1 MHAVPGFEQKAFIPY
16 TRPGTANAS
25 AFFAPVD
32 ATASS
37 ATETLEGFVPLPSES
52 IKVVNAVV
60 TSILPERVT
69 LGDGKDP
76 IPYEF
81 LVLATG
87 TGPAEFPLEGQ
98 DKKTGVEIAHV
109 HQENVKKAKNIVIVG
124 GGAYGIREFSF
135 SASQSVYLIHY

>member
-25 AFFAPVD
+25 AFFAPVN
-32 ATASS
+32 AAASS
-37 ATETLEGFVPLPSES
+37 AIETLEGFAPLPSDS
-52 IKVVNAVV
+52 IRVVNAVA
-60 TSILPERVT
+60 TSVLPGKVI

-87 TGPAEFPLEGQ
+87 TGHAEFPLERQ
-98 DKKTGVEIAHV
+98 DKKTGVEIAHS
-109 HQENVKKAKNIVIVG
+109 HQENVKKAKNIVIAG
-124 GGAYGIREFSF
+124 GGAYGIRKLFS
-135 SASQSVYLIHY
+135 V